1 MFLRLD
7 YIEIEINFRLNII
20 IINVVRYLM
29 LRMDLNEGFYVMMV
43 FFVFCIF
50 GGIRELYF

>member
-1 MFLRLD
+1 MFLWLD

-29 LRMDLNEGFYVMMV
+29 LRMDLNEGFYVMME